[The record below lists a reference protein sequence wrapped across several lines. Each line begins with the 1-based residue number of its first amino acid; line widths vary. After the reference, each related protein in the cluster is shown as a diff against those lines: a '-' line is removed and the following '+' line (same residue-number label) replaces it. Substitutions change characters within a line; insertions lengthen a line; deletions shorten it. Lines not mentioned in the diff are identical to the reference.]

1 LILNLGWNKIE
12 LFIYSPR
19 IKNLTNIFVENWSVA
34 LKNKYK
40 TIFLHFTHTHF
51 LSHFKLHIFL
61 VCIFQFFCIKLR
73 VKKNIWTQKD
83 FNRAR
88 LRSEA
93 KLRCFFH
100 TQSVYTKQHFVE
112 NKKRMNQRKKRIS
125 NFLFGFTRSV
135 IHYFPCPEWFRV
147 VQHFFSGARAKWG
160 KKGGKERRV
169 CVREGGGKEEGF
181 KTHLKTHI
189 LRQTQNEKES

>member
-1 LILNLGWNKIE
+1 MRLN
-12 LFIYSPR
+12 YSPR
-19 IKNLTNIFVENWSVA
+19 IKNLTNNLVENWSVA

-83 FNRAR
+83 FIRAR

-112 NKKRMNQRKKRIS
+112 NKKRMNEPEEEKKRIS

-160 KKGGKERRV
+160 KKGGKRGESV
-169 CVREGGGKEEGF
+169 WGREGERKRG
-181 KTHLKTHI
+181 LKHTSKHTI
-189 LRQTQNEKES
+189 